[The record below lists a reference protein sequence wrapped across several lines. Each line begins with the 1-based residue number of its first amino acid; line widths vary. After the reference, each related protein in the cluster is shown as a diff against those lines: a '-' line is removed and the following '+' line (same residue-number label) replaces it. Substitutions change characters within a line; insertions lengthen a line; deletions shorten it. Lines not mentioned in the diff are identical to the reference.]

1 MPARPSSSSTLHG
14 NVGHHSRTAL
24 VLIDV
29 LNPFEFPGAHRM
41 LREALPAARR
51 IARLRK
57 RAAGRGIPVIYA
69 NDNFGQW
76 RSNLDSLV
84 KICLEKPGR
93 QLVRLLLPSPHDYFV
108 LKPKNS
114 AFYATSLDLLLQHIG
129 VQILVLTGFAGNN
142 CVLFTANDA
151 YMRDYRIHV
160 PRDCIAS
167 VQKQDNT
174 RALRQMRDLL
184 KADISVSSR
193 LRFRK

>member
-14 NVGHHSRTAL
+14 NVSHHSRTAL

-29 LNPFEFPGAHRM
+29 LNTFEFPGARRM

-57 RAAGRGIPVIYA
+57 RASDRGIPVIYA

-93 QLVRLLLPSPHDYFV
+93 QLVRLLLPSPQDYFV

-129 VQILVLTGFAGNN
+129 VQVLVLAGFAGNN

-167 VQKQDNT
+167 VLKQDNT
-174 RALRQMRDLL
+174 RALRQMRHLL

-193 LRFRK
+193 LRLRK